1 VSYLKDRRTKRQILL
16 DIERKLDTLLEEE
29 EQVIMADLYDRII
42 AGIAA
47 IQSGDTAALQAHVA
61 AIDTHLS
68 AVDDKQL
75 ALQGE
80 EDVSV
85 GRLNAI
91 EAGLG
96 KIATAVAPAPA
107 AGGSTPPASGDG
119 TTSTPPADGS
129 GSADVGPG
137 GPAPAA
143 IPAAGVGSET
153 TGQVDTPVTTG

>member
-42 AGIAA
+42 AGVAA
-47 IQSGDTAALQAHVA
+47 LQSGDTAALQAHVA
-61 AIDTHLS
+61 AIDSHLS

-80 EDVSV
+80 EDTSV

-96 KIATAVAPAPA
+96 KIADAVTPA
-107 AGGSTPPASGDG
+107 AATGGTSTGDNTG
-119 TTSTPPADGS
+119 TTSAPPSDGS